1 VCSALEL
8 AYASAV
14 GVAAMGFGFACGLL
28 AVARG
33 GFDGAAVEGFVGET
47 PAGSFLTV
55 AVSG

>member
-1 VCSALEL
+1 VYSAEL

-14 GVAAMGFGFACGLL
+14 RMSSMSFGFASGFF